1 MQNIE
6 FHGQI
11 KDQSMQ
17 ALRYEDGS
25 HYVMKAIIQT
35 LVNKGYTIEQAI
47 EWVQSRNLRYSYDAG
62 LDDAIMKAVFKFI
75 DKQINDPKVD
85 IPWFKQE
92 EVGV

>member
-35 LVNKGYTIEQAI
+35 LVNKGYTSSKLSSGYNHGTYVTAMMQ
-47 EWVQSRNLRYSYDAG
+47 V
-62 LDDAIMKAVFKFI
+62 
-75 DKQINDPKVD
+75 
-85 IPWFKQE
+85 
-92 EVGV
+92 